1 MRIIGY
7 TISVWPLE
15 ASKAP
20 GQQQEPPV
28 CGSCFLFIGYK

>member
-1 MRIIGY
+1 MLIIGY
-7 TISVWPLE
+7 TKSVWPWE

-28 CGSCFLFIGYK
+28 GGSCFLFSR